1 MKGLLIVF
9 EGPEGSGKSTQAR
22 VLADDLQRD
31 GLDVVLTREPGG
43 TVLGERIRSLLLY
56 DEGYAMLA
64 ATEALLHAAA
74 RAQHGGEVIAPA
86 LTRGG
91 VVVSDRFVYSS
102 YAYQG
107 GGLGVPREEL
117 RAVQRLA
124 TGGVMP
130 DLRVLID
137 LPVVDGLARRLGDR
151 DNVNRMD
158 EAGLPFHE
166 RVRSAYLDLA
176 REDSA
181 GWFCVDGTGTVDG
194 VAAAVASAIRDRLGP
209 RLALLRREEGAV
221 GVAS

>member
-1 MKGLLIVF
+1 MNGLLIVF
-9 EGPEGSGKSTQAR
+9 EGPEGAGKSTQAR
-22 VLADDLQRD
+22 VLADDLRRN

-43 TVLGERIRSLLLY
+43 TALGERIRSLLLH

-74 RAQHGGEVIAPA
+74 RAQHVGEVIAPA
-86 LTRGG
+86 LARGG
-91 VVVSDRFVYSS
+91 VVVSDRFVDSS

-158 EAGLPFHE
+158 VAGLPFHE
-166 RVRSAYLDLA
+166 RVRGAYLDLA
-176 REDSA
+176 RDDPA
-181 GWFCVDGTGTVDG
+181 GWVRVDGTGSVDR
-194 VAAAVASAIRDRLGP
+194 VAAAVASDIRDRLGP